1 MKTEKKSKI
10 SNSKKT
16 TIILVIALLLLA
28 VAASFAYF
36 FAILKGENVNTAKT
50 SSASIVY
57 TEPEIGTETKE
68 MTKYEGMTSA
78 TPYEFTVTGS
88 STGTSTLDY
97 AVYVEEL
104 AGNTVDKSKINYYL
118 TDENNIPVFL
128 GTTKPYNN
136 MDMIITPDG
145 ENKYYRI
152 SSDVTIKNS
161 SNTNV
166 LETTIKD
173 EDMYTYLLAYYAKN
187 VLNLTQNGTFN
198 IENYETCYQVSYD
211 SKTETATINDDAP
224 LDNSSC
230 TLKYETSED
239 ENTYMI
245 KTKSNDEI
253 QYSATMSDVYMNFED
268 GTKFNGNNTEYVAS
282 KLNKNNQGD
291 SFYVSN
297 GYTAKDHYGEP
308 KLLSSYCLKE
318 TKNEY
323 GYFNEELVDNSYCQN
338 QYTIVIGEPEVHSIG
353 ERDNIYADQYEGISN
368 ILTSDTF
375 NFEDGK
381 SIGAGHYGDPYL
393 EKINEQTTKTY
404 KLRYWINNSV
414 TSSEADSEKQE
425 ATTTTEGKTHTVEFG
440 SDGIFKFK
448 VNVYAKQGS
457 TATEGE

>member
-1 MKTEKKSKI
+1 MEQEKKSKM

-16 TIILVIALLLLA
+16 TIILVIVLLLLA
-28 VAASFAYF
+28 AAASFAYF
-36 FAILKGENVNTAKT
+36 FAILKGENINTAKT

-68 MTKYEGMTSA
+68 MTKYEGMTNA

-104 AGNTVDKSKINYYL
+104 SGNTVDKSKVNYYL

-145 ENKYYRI
+145 ENKYYRM

-161 SNTNV
+161 SNTSV

-187 VLNLTQNGTFN
+187 VLKLTQNGTFN
-198 IENYETCYQVSYD
+198 IENYATCYQVSYD

-230 TLKYETSED
+230 TLKYETTED

-245 KTKSNDEI
+245 KTKSDDKT
-253 QYSATMSDVYMNFED
+253 QYTATMSDVYMNFED
-268 GTKFNGNNTEYVAS
+268 GTKFNGYTTEYIAS

-297 GYTAKDHYGEP
+297 GYTAKNEYGEP
-308 KLLSSYCLKE
+308 RLLSNYCLKE

-323 GYFNEELVDNSYCQN
+323 GYFTEELADNSNCKN

-353 ERDNIYADQYEGISN
+353 ERDNLYADQYEGISN

-375 NFEDGK
+375 NFENGQ
-381 SIGAGHYGDPYL
+381 SVGQGQYGDAYL
-393 EKINEQTTKTY
+393 ENRNQQSTKTY
-404 KLRYWINNSV
+404 KLRYWISSSAANNGTTKEEV
-414 TSSEADSEKQE
+414 TP
-425 ATTTTEGKTHTVEFG
+425 TTDGQTHTVEFG
-440 SDGIFKFK
+440 GSGVYKFK
-448 VNVYAKQGS
+448 VNVYAKQS
-457 TATEGE
+457 NPNE